1 MRKYFFY
8 ALGEIVLI
16 TVGILIALQINSWS
30 QERTDRNLEKV
41 FLNRLLQD
49 LDNDIETF
57 NAEVEAGR
65 AGLEAIKEAVIL
77 MDQID
82 SEEKVIEFNKLYD
95 LTFMV
100 TLSPHY
106 ATYHELE
113 STGRLNIIQSDVL
126 RSAIQDHYV
135 FYERMEEEF
144 AHHAWYRKSVARVMD
159 AESMILKYA
168 GGVDQLFP
176 PERRLKRDWAF
187 FQNPEYPEYRKT
199 EIALSAG
206 GWLINYDL
214 SLYFQLLERI
224 HVLKEDIQTELDR
237 SQD

>member
-1 MRKYFFY
+1 MRKYFLY

-16 TVGILIALQINSWS
+16 TLGILIALQINSWS
-30 QERTDRNLEKV
+30 QERSDRNLEKV
-41 FLNRLLQD
+41 FLNRLLED
-49 LDNDIETF
+49 LDNDVESF
-57 NAEVEAGR
+57 NAEVEVGNS
-65 AGLEAIKEAVIL
+65 GLEAIKKAVLL
-77 MDQID
+77 MEQID

-95 LTFMV
+95 VTFMV

-113 STGRLNIIQSDVL
+113 STGRLNIIQSDAL

-135 FYERMEEEF
+135 FYERMEDEF

-176 PERRLKRDWAF
+176 PERRPKRDWAF
-187 FQNPEYPEYRKT
+187 FQDPDHPEYKKT

-206 GWLINYDL
+206 GWLLNYDL
-214 SLYFQLLERI
+214 SLYALLLERI
-224 HVLKEDIQTELDR
+224 HEL
-237 SQD
+237 QEMIEAELEKK